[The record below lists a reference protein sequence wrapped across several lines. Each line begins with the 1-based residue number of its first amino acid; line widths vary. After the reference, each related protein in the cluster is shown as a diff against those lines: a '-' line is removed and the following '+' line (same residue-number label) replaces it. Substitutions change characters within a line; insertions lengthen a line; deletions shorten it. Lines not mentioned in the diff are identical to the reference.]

1 MGRRRLYYG
10 WVIVAVATLAVFMS
24 SPGQTYV
31 AAVFVDPIQQETGWS
46 RTLISGLYTAGSLT
60 AAAGMFLVGRLM
72 DRRGPRL
79 ALVVVGVS
87 FGLTALGMSQVTH
100 PLHLYAGFV
109 LLRLLGQGSLNL
121 IPTTMVA
128 QWFVRLRG
136 RAISVIALGAI
147 AGQATFPPALHL
159 LIARTDWRTAW
170 VVQAA
175 LVWAL
180 LLPPVLLFVR
190 RTPESVGLR
199 PDGDPPRAAAGQLA
213 DAIAEPREEEWTP
226 GEAFRT
232 STFWLLMAAGAS
244 HPLISTALTFHHVSF
259 MASRGLDAT
268 TAAMVFTVMAPFS
281 LAGTLLAGAVV
292 DRFAVRHLLVAAQG
306 GLMAALLWSA
316 TISMPWQALAYGGL
330 LGLTSGFGMTLQS
343 VVWPSYFGRRHLGSI
358 RSVATASMIASAA
371 VGPLPFGWLFDL
383 TGSHRVGIA
392 VFLAL
397 PALSAA
403 AAAAAVPPRR

>member
-1 MGRRRLYYG
+1 VGRRRPFYG
-10 WVIVAVATLAVFMS
+10 WVIVAVATLAMFMS

-31 AAVFVDPIQQETGWS
+31 AAVFVDPIQRDTGWS

-60 AAAGMFLVGRLM
+60 AAAGLFLIGRLM
-72 DRRGPRL
+72 DRYGPRK
-79 ALVVVGVS
+79 ALVVVSVS
-87 FGLTALGMSQVTH
+87 FGLTALGMSRVTQ

-109 LLRLLGQGSLNL
+109 LLRLLGQGSLTL

-136 RAISVIALGAI
+136 RAISVTSVGAI
-147 AGQATFPPALHL
+147 AGQATFPPLLHL
-159 LIARTDWRTAW
+159 LIARTDWRMAW
-170 VVQAA
+170 VVQAG

-190 RTPESVGLR
+190 RMPESMGLR
-199 PDGDPPRAAAGQLA
+199 PDGDPPRAATGQA
-213 DAIAEPREEEWTP
+213 AAATTEPREEEWTP
-226 GEAFRT
+226 GEAFR
-232 STFWLLMAAGAS
+232 SPTFWLLMAAAAS

-268 TAAMVFTVMAPFS
+268 TASMVFTVMAPFS
-281 LAGTLLAGAVV
+281 LVGTLLAGAVV
-292 DRFAVRHLLVAAQG
+292 DRFVVRHLLVAAQG
-306 GLMAALLWSA
+306 GLMVALLWSA
-316 TISMPWQALAYGGL
+316 TISMPWQAVVYGGL

-358 RSVATASMIASAA
+358 RSVAAASMIASAA
-371 VGPLPFGWLFDL
+371 IGPLPFGWLFDL
-383 TGSHRVGIA
+383 TGSYNLGILI
-392 VFLAL
+392 FLML

>member
-1 MGRRRLYYG
+1 VGRRPYYG

-31 AAVFVDPIQQETGWS
+31 AAVFVDPIHQETGWS
-46 RTLISGLYTAGSLT
+46 RTLISGLYTGGSLT
-60 AAAGMFLVGRLM
+60 AAAGLFLVGRLM

-136 RAISVIALGAI
+136 RAISVTALGAI
-147 AGQATFPPALHL
+147 AGQATFPPALHF

-180 LLPPVLLFVR
+180 LLPPVLLFVQ
-190 RTPESVGLR
+190 RTPESMGLR
-199 PDGDPPRAAAGQLA
+199 PDGDPPRAATGQPV
-213 DAIAEPREEEWTP
+213 DAATEPLDEEWTP
-226 GEAFRT
+226 GEAFQT

-259 MASRGLDAT
+259 LASRGLDAT
-268 TAAMVFTVMAPFS
+268 MAAMVFTVMAPFS
-281 LAGTLLAGAVV
+281 LVGTLIAGAVV
-292 DRFAVRHLLVAAQG
+292 DRFVVRHLLVAAQG
-306 GLMAALLWSA
+306 GLMVALLWSA
-316 TISMPWQALAYGGL
+316 TISMPWQAVVYGGL

-358 RSVATASMIASAA
+358 RSVAAASMVASAA
-371 VGPLPFGWLFDL
+371 IGPLPFGWLFDL
-383 TGSHRVGIA
+383 TGSYNLGIL
-392 VFLAL
+392 VFLML
-397 PALSAA
+397 PVLSAA
-403 AAAAAVPPRR
+403 AAASAVPPRR